1 MKGNME
7 EQEFLDF
14 CEAITFKNK
23 GQKIMKTYS
32 HSERKLQ

>member
-14 CEAITFKNK
+14 CEAVTFQNK
-23 GQKIMKTYS
+23 SQEIQKTFS
-32 HSERKLQ
+32 HSDRK